1 MLRLKPPQNLLGIV
15 LIGFLP
21 LALFGLL
28 LEPNKYSAIGM
39 QGSVDCDGPL
49 TVLIF
54 TLPAFIVYFLGVMRF
69 LQAAFLKRSI
79 GSCVFAIVCASLCFA
94 LLGGIFSA
102 IQEYSSVEY
111 QQTCGKGF

>member
-54 TLPAFIVYFLGVMRF
+54 TLPAFIIYFLGGIRF
-69 LQAAFLKRSI
+69 LQTAFVKRSI
-79 GSCVFAIVCASLCFA
+79 WSGVFAIVCASLCFA
-94 LLGGIFSA
+94 LLESMFSA

-111 QQTCGKGF
+111 QQTCGNGF